1 MEKKKVNPSV
11 KTYINKIENRVLFK
25 IKIGYYLTLLTP
37 EAKKLLGS
45 TKTITI
51 NKWGKCT
58 FVRNY

>member
-25 IKIGYYLTLLTP
+25 IKIGYYLTLLNP

-45 TKTITI
+45 TKTITK
-51 NKWGKCT
+51 NKW
-58 FVRNY
+58 